1 MADEEHLK
9 IIRQGVDAWN
19 EWRQKNHEL
28 IPDLSEAD
36 LSEVKL
42 NGANLSGANLCKANL
57 SGADLTKADLSD
69 SKPEC

>member
-1 MADEEHLK
+1 LRNLIYVWPTKNNLK
-9 IIRQGVDAWN
+9 IIRQGVDIWD

-28 IPDLSEAD
+28 IPD

-42 NGANLSGANLCKANL
+42 NGANLSGANL
-57 SGADLTKADLSD
+57 SGADPTKADLSG